1 MHSILIYLD
10 VRFVEIL
17 VVGFIC
23 LFTSQIF
30 DVGRVLKHNHNCH
43 FRSEVSSFASV
54 SAYQVFQSEECQS
67 LSEIQSCKHQGCK
80 ALLILIGILWTFI
93 GQTGYKSFARCTILK
108 GFYHL
113 KSKRAILHILKDNIH
128 LKIQQTMWY
137 LLWHKIQGRSSTIS
151 STTS

>member
-80 ALLILIGILWTFI
+80 ALFIWGKLIPIGKLCLRTNHFFV
-93 GQTGYKSFARCTILK
+93 GQTGYKSFAQCATMLK
-108 GFYHL
+108 VFYHL
-113 KSKRAILHILKDNIH
+113 KVIE
-128 LKIQQTMWY
+128 
-137 LLWHKIQGRSSTIS
+137 G
-151 STTS
+151 